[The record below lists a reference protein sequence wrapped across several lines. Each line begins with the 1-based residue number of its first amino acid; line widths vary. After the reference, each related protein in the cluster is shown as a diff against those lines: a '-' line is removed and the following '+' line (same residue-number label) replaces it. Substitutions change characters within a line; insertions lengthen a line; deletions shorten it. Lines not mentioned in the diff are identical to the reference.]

1 MQALC
6 NGAVLDLYSNTAVLV
21 PTFGKGALQ
30 GKREL
35 AGYFRKF
42 LGQRPGLC
50 GRIDTMITQRV
61 GITTIYSGTYTFFWG
76 RNKSAKARYTFVT
89 GPSGIVNH
97 HSSAVP

>member
-1 MQALC
+1 LE
-6 NGAVLDLYSNTAVLV
+6 
-21 PTFGKGALQ
+21 GALQ

-61 GITTIYSGTYTFFWG
+61 GITTIYSGTYTFHWG
-76 RNKSAKARYTFVT
+76 RGKSAQARYTFVV
-89 GPSGIVNH
+89 GPSGGIVNH
-97 HSSAVP
+97 HSSGMPL

>member
-1 MQALC
+1 
-6 NGAVLDLYSNTAVLV
+6 
-21 PTFGKGALQ
+21 
-30 GKREL
+30 
-35 AGYFRKF
+35 
-42 LGQRPGLC
+42 
-50 GRIDTMITQRV
+50 MITQRV